1 MRLYTHT
8 HTHTHTDV
16 LDNNKNK
23 KIYDRDIYENASN
36 CGVKFKNIKNNEIN
50 LVGVGV
56 PKGITDL
63 YSHVRS
69 NNSEMLDDPLD
80 PLIKQKYTKKSTSN
94 NPTSNTAITL
104 IALIITIIVLLILA
118 GVTINMLMG
127 ENGIIKKAEIAREEN
142 NRADA
147 KELLEVMLLDIKIQV
162 KTEEK
167 RETVITDCNKLEGKE
182 DIEKIEYK
190 SEQASAEYALITF
203 KNYIFTVNEQLV
215 ITNQKLITSTEV
227 ALEDNESLL
236 GAVANLI
243 ESGIQEISVNDEK
256 YSANVIIY
264 NGNLNLDGTTQI
276 TGATL
281 SNQIY
286 EFGNAE
292 TDCAKSTTEMAN
304 NMVILKVNGNL
315 TIDENV
321 TLTACKNESGYGG
334 PKGMFIYCT
343 GTITNNG
350 TISMNAR
357 GAYAEGQNVYL
368 WKNKDKSYEYV
379 PAIGASGGVR
389 KTNGIG
395 NNGNDGVNRQTGGG
409 ASGGGREYNNSGT
422 GGAGAS
428 GTSYSG
434 GTGGGRR
441 NWNFKYR

>member
-1 MRLYTHT
+1 MLKALQLYTHT
-8 HTHTHTDV
+8 HTHTHTDA
-16 LDNNKNK
+16 LDKNKNK
-23 KIYDRDIYENASN
+23 KIYERDIYENASN
-36 CGVKFKNIKNNEIN
+36 CGVQ
-50 LVGVGV
+50 
-56 PKGITDL
+56 
-63 YSHVRS
+63 
-69 NNSEMLDDPLD
+69 NNS
-80 PLIKQKYTKKSTSN
+80 
-94 NPTSNTAITL
+94 AITL
-104 IALIITIIVLLILA
+104 IALIITVIVLLILA
-118 GVTINMLMG
+118 GVILNMVIG
-127 ENGIIKKAEIAREEN
+127 ENGIINKAEIAREEN

-162 KTEEK
+162 NTEEK

-379 PAIGASGGVR
+379 PAIGASGGKGLYR
-389 KTNGIG
+389 NE
-395 NNGNDGVNRQTGGG
+395 DGTTPGSKGDEGMSRGTGGG
-409 ASGGGREYNNSGT
+409 GSGAVRHWIDASNWS
-422 GGAGAS
+422 GAGGT

-434 GTGGGRR
+434 GAGGGGNDIRAVNRHNSTAGSSSGGAGGYAYASYSSGHGCSRWNWKSRR
-441 NWNFKYR
+441 RSIILGRCIQI